1 MKLKLVP
8 ARTGALWVRLG
19 IQTFFKQPLA
29 LAGLFFMFMA
39 LMSMAT
45 MVPLIGL
52 PMAMTLLPAVTLG
65 LMAATREA
73 TQGKFPL
80 PLVLLS
86 GFRAGPV
93 KLRAMLVL
101 GGLYASG
108 FLLALGASYLVDDGG
123 FARQYLGGHMPESD
137 MLESGTFGAAMW
149 TFLGM
154 HLPLSLLFWHAPA
167 LMYWQDIAPL
177 KSMFFSIVA
186 CLRNFWALSVFAL
199 VWMTVMV
206 GVVLGVG
213 MVANLTGNPALAGTL
228 LFPALLLLAAMF
240 FTSLF
245 FTYRDSFYDALPPD
259 AKHPAVG

>member
-1 MKLKLVP
+1 MKLNLVK

-19 IQTFFKQPLA
+19 IQTFLKQPLA

-39 LMSMAT
+39 LMSVAT

-52 PMAMTLLPAVTLG
+52 PVAMTLLPAVTLG

-73 TQGKFPL
+73 TQGKFPM
-80 PLVLLS
+80 PLILLS

-108 FLLALGASYLVDDGG
+108 FLIAMGVSWLVDGG
-123 FARQYLGGHMPESD
+123 DFARMYLGGQMPAKE
-137 MLESGTFGAAMW
+137 MMESGAFMAAMW
-149 TFLGM
+149 TFIGL

-167 LMYWQDIAPL
+167 LVYWQDIAPV
-177 KSMFFSIVA
+177 KAIFFSFVA
-186 CLRNFWALSVFAL
+186 CLRNFWALTVFAL
-199 VWMTVMV
+199 VWMAVMV
-206 GVVLGVG
+206 GTVV
-213 MVANLTGNPALAGTL
+213 ALTSLAGTLDSPTLAGTL
-228 LFPALLLLAAMF
+228 LFPLLLLVAAMF

-245 FTYRDSFYDALPPD
+245 FTYHDLFEAGSPTAEPT
-259 AKHPAVG
+259 AN